1 MGWFGRL
8 LGRGKPEG
16 KSVDASPDVW
26 AALNGGWGLPTKSGN
41 TVSTTTAIQNMAFYR
56 GVIAIAEG
64 LAQLPVEI
72 YVRSSKGS
80 APAVDHP
87 LYDILMHQPNALQDG
102 FQFWRTTLMHTVGG
116 GNGVSFKNI
125 VNGQVRE
132 LLPIRPECVSIDI
145 DHLYR
150 VSYDITFEKGTYAKV
165 DQDQVFHLKGPSWAP
180 HKGLDPAVVGR
191 EPLGLAQ
198 ATEEAHARLHA
209 NSSRPSGVLT
219 TDQPM
224 KDEALMARLREQ
236 WRQSYTGVS
245 KTGQV
250 AILTNGLKFEPLS
263 QRGVDSEH
271 LDTRKHQIEEIARL
285 LGIFPIMLGHAG
297 DQSPTFASAEAFL
310 AAHVRYSLQP
320 LIKNVRSAIETQ
332 LLTKEERAAGY
343 HVRIDTSELL
353 RGSLKDRTD
362 YYKAALGTNSSPG
375 WLGVNEIREDD
386 GWNPID
392 GEQNDRPL
400 TPKDYGMDGGNQ
412 DGAGQP
418 AVEKPPADQ
427 EKAQPIHLTLQ
438 GTDAPPP
445 APVVVNVPKSGKKTI
460 RMRRD
465 DAGELV
471 AEVTETD

>member
-1 MGWFGRL
+1 MSWFGRL
-8 LGRGKPEG
+8 LGREKKET
-16 KSVDASPDVW
+16 KSVDVSPEMW

-72 YVRSSKGS
+72 YRRSEKGS
-80 APAVDHP
+80 EPAVDHP
-87 LYDILMHQPNALQDG
+87 LYDLLMHQPNILQDG

-116 GNGVSFKNI
+116 GNGVSFKNV

-132 LLPIRPECVSIDI
+132 LIPVRPECVSIDL

-150 VSYDITFEKGTYAKV
+150 ATYDITLEKGTYV
-165 DQDQVFHLKGPSWAP
+165 SVGQDQVFHLKGPSWAP

-191 EPLGLAQ
+191 ETLGLAQ
-198 ATEEAHARLHA
+198 AMEEGHARLHA
-209 NSSRPSGVLT
+209 NGSRPSGVLT
-219 TDQPM
+219 TEQAI
-224 KDEALMARLREQ
+224 KDKDLIARLREQ
-236 WRQSYTGVS
+236 WRQSYAGVS
-245 KTGQV
+245 KTGETAV
-250 AILTNGLKFEPLS
+250 LTNGLTWKPLS
-263 QRGVDSEH
+263 QTGVDSEH

-375 WLGVNEIREDD
+375 WLAVNEVREDD
-386 GWNPID
+386 GWNPVE
-392 GEQNDRPL
+392 GEEASKPL
-400 TPKDYGMDGGNQ
+400 TPKDYGMDGGS
-412 DGAGQP
+412 AGS
-418 AVEKPPADQ
+418 
-427 EKAQPIHLTLQ
+427 
-438 GTDAPPP
+438 APPDKDSP
-445 APVVVNVPKSGKKTI
+445 DEPEPKEPV
-460 RMRRD
+460 
-465 DAGELV
+465 
-471 AEVTETD
+471 